1 VPDII
6 HLLSDHIANQI
17 AAGEVI
23 QRPASAVKELLE
35 NAIDAGATDIQLH
48 LRDAGKELIQVI
60 DNGKG
65 MSPADA
71 RMAFE
76 RHATSK
82 IRDISD
88 LFRIRTM
95 GFRGEALA
103 SVAAV
108 AQVELRTRP
117 HEREVGTRIVIEG
130 TEVKTQ
136 EPTGTPPGTNL
147 MIKNLFFNVPA
158 RRHFLKSNTTEFRHV
173 VDEFTRVAMAHPAVG
188 FRLYHNNAEQ
198 FHLYPGNLKTR
209 IVSLLGNSFEKHLV
223 PVQEDTDLLKIH
235 GFIGKPDAA
244 TKTRGNQF
252 FFINN
257 RFIRSPFLHHAVTTA
272 YQSLIE
278 KDSFPFYVLFLE
290 IDPKRVDVNVHPT
303 KQEVK
308 FEDEQLM
315 YAYLQSAIKHA
326 LARYN
331 ISPSLDFTLDT
342 SIQSLLSVQLPTTE
356 RETERTREGYLYNS
370 FSKPDEAHRIASLNE
385 MQRWKDSYQSAGVP
399 APEAYPSSAPYPAA
413 APAQMATQMTAPGG
427 ETAHGGQSVLVVQ
440 GSLLVTTVKSGLLVV
455 HLRRARERIW
465 FERLEE
471 AWQGGDTPS
480 QRLLFPIS
488 LELPLADAT
497 LLSGLLPDLKR
508 VGFEIEAFGAA
519 TYVIQGM
526 PPGMG
531 HGEEQAFL
539 AEILERMKN
548 EAGAAADVR
557 AHQLMVSLAQR
568 LSRGST
574 ATSSQ
579 EELRTI
585 VDELF
590 ACKQPEFTATG
601 KKVFAVMPKED
612 LDKWLAFKL
621 GNW

>member
-82 IRDISD
+82 IRDIND

-108 AQVELRTRP
+108 AQVELKTRAADA
-117 HEREVGTRIVIEG
+117 EIGTRIVIEG
-130 TEVKTQ
+130 TTVKVQ
-136 EPTGTPPGTNL
+136 EPTATPVGTNL

-158 RRHFLKSNTTEFRHV
+158 RRHFLKSNSTEYRHV
-173 VDEFTRVAMAHPAVG
+173 VDEFTRVAMAHPKIG
-188 FRLYHNNAEQ
+188 FKLWHNGAEQ
-198 FHLYPGNLKTR
+198 FLLEPGSLKTR
-209 IVSLLGNSFEKHLV
+209 IVGLLGNTYEKHLV
-223 PVQEDTDLLKIH
+223 PVSEDTEMLQIE
-235 GFIGKPDAA
+235 GFIGKPTAA

-257 RFIRSPFLHHAVTTA
+257 RFIRNPYLHHAVTTA
-272 YQSLIE
+272 YESLLD

-290 IDPKRVDVNVHPT
+290 IDPQRVDVNVHPT

-308 FEDEQLM
+308 FEDDRIM
-315 YAYLQSAIKHA
+315 YAYLQAAIKHA
-326 LARYN
+326 LAKYN
-331 ISPSLDFTLDT
+331 IAPSLDFSLNTE
-342 SIQSLLSVQLPTTE
+342 IQHLSAVQLPSTDKQVSDTK
-356 RETERTREGYLYNS
+356 EGYLYQS
-370 FSKPDEAHRIASLNE
+370 FSRPGQAHRIASINE
-385 MQRWKDSYQSAGVP
+385 LQRWKETYQSAALPDQSSSFSTAGQYP
-399 APEAYPSSAPYPAA
+399 QESAQLPMHAPSQNSMEDTSS
-413 APAQMATQMTAPGG
+413 
-427 ETAHGGQSVLVVQ
+427 GQSVLNVQ

-455 HLRRARERIW
+455 HLRRARERIL
-465 FERLEE
+465 FERLE
-471 AWQGGDTPS
+471 ASWQEEQTPS

-488 LELPLADAT
+488 IELPPADSAVLSEMLA
-497 LLSGLLPDLKR
+497 DLKR
-508 VGFEIEAFGAA
+508 IGFEIGPFGTG

-526 PPGMG
+526 PPGIIPG
-531 HGEEQAFL
+531 HEQSLIEEM
-539 AEILERMKN
+539 IERMKH
-548 EAGAAADVR
+548 ESGSAADVR
-557 AHQLMVSLAQR
+557 AHQLLVAMAQR
-568 LSRGST
+568 LSRNKI

-579 EELRTI
+579 EELRTVI
-585 VDELF
+585 DELF
-590 ACKQPEFTATG
+590 ACDQPEFTATG
-601 KKVFAVMPKED
+601 KKVFSVMPKDE
-612 LDKWLAFKL
+612 LDKWL
-621 GNW
+621 G

>member
-1 VPDII
+1 MPDII

-82 IRDISD
+82 IKDIND

-117 HEREVGTRIVIEG
+117 QESEIGTRVVIEG
-130 TEVKTQ
+130 TEVKIQ
-136 EPTGTPPGTNL
+136 EPASASPGTNL
-147 MIKNLFFNVPA
+147 LVKNLFFNVPA
-158 RRHFLKSNTTEFRHV
+158 RRHFLKSNTTEFRHI
-173 VDEFTRVAMAHPAVG
+173 VDEFTRVSMAHPEVG
-188 FRLYHNNAEQ
+188 FRLNHNGVEQ
-198 FHLYPGNLKTR
+198 FHLHTGNLKTR
-209 IVSLLGNSFEKHLV
+209 IISLLGTHFEKHLV
-223 PVQEDTDLLKIH
+223 PVQEDTDMLKIH

-308 FEDEQLM
+308 FEDDQMM
-315 YAYLQSAIKHA
+315 YAYLQAAVKHA

-331 ISPSLDFTLDT
+331 IAPSLDFTLDNN
-342 SIQSLLSVQLPTTE
+342 IQSLPSVQLPNTD
-356 RETERTREGYLYNS
+356 RDISRTKENYLYQS

-385 MQRWKDSYQSAGVP
+385 MQKWKESYQSTTGTPDSFSYANH
-399 APEAYPSSAPYPAA
+399 APQ
-413 APAQMATQMTAPGG
+413 AQMAMNIPSQGNNNNDPVS
-427 ETAHGGQSVLVVQ
+427 GGQSVLLVQ
-440 GSLLVTTVKSGLLVV
+440 GSLLVTTVKSGLLVI

-465 FERLEE
+465 YERMED
-471 AWQGGDTPS
+471 AWQSTDAPA

-488 LELPLADAT
+488 LELPPVDAA
-497 LLSGLLPDLKR
+497 LLTELLPDLKR
-508 VGFEIEAFGAA
+508 IGFEVEAFGAS

-526 PPGMG
+526 PPGMVPG
-531 HGEEQAFL
+531 KEQAFL

-548 EAGAAADVR
+548 ESGAAADVR
-557 AHQLMVSLAQR
+557 THQLLVSVAQR
-568 LSRGST
+568 LSRGSL

-579 EELRTI
+579 EELRMI

-590 ACKQPEFTATG
+590 ACMQPEFTATG
-601 KKVFAVMPKED
+601 KKVFSVIPKEEMD
-612 LDKWLAFKL
+612 RWL
-621 GNW
+621 

>member
-1 VPDII
+1 MPDII

-23 QRPASAVKELLE
+23 QRPSSAVKELLE

-82 IRDISD
+82 IKDIND

-117 HEREVGTRIVIEG
+117 HESEIGTRIVIEG

-136 EPTGTPPGTNL
+136 EPTGTPPGSNL

-173 VDEFTRVAMAHPAVG
+173 VDEFTRVAMAHPDVG
-188 FRLYHNNAEQ
+188 FKLYHNGAEQ
-198 FHLYPGNLKTR
+198 FHIQQGNLKTR
-209 IVSLLGNSFEKHLV
+209 IVSLLGNNFEKHLV
-223 PVQEDTDLLKIH
+223 PVKEDTDLLNIH

-257 RFIRSPFLHHAVTTA
+257 RFIRSPYLHHAVTSA
-272 YQSLIE
+272 YQSLID
-278 KDSFPFYVLFLE
+278 KDSYPFYVLFLE

-308 FEDEQLM
+308 FEDDQLM

-331 ISPSLDFTLDT
+331 ISPSLDFTLDPG
-342 SIQSLLSVQLPTTE
+342 IQNLSSVQLPITE
-356 RETERTREGYLYNS
+356 KETSRTREGYLHNT
-370 FSKPDEAHRIASLNE
+370 FIKPDEAHRIASINE
-385 MQRWKDSYQSAGVP
+385 MQRWKDSYHTAGVP
-399 APEAYPSSAPYPAA
+399 DANSFQSPVQQPLP
-413 APAQMATQMTAPGG
+413 PAQMAMQIPSQSSSQST
-427 ETAHGGQSVLVVQ
+427 HGGQNVLVVQ
-440 GSLLVTTVKSGLLVV
+440 GALLVTTVKSGLLVV
-455 HLRRARERIW
+455 HLRRARERILY
-465 FERLEE
+465 ERLEE
-471 AWQGGDTPS
+471 AWQGGDTPA

-488 LELPLADAT
+488 MELPPADAT
-497 LLSGLLPDLKR
+497 LLASLLPDLKR
-508 VGFEIEAFGAA
+508 IGFEIEAFGAA

-526 PPGMG
+526 PSGLG
-531 HGEEQAFL
+531 SGEEQAL
-539 AEILERMKN
+539 ISEMLERMKN
-548 EAGAAADVR
+548 ESSAASDVR
-557 AHQLMVSLAQR
+557 AHQLLVSLAQR
-568 LSRGST
+568 LSRSST
-574 ATSSQ
+574 AAPSQ
-579 EELRTI
+579 EALRTVI
-585 VDELF
+585 DELF
-590 ACKQPEFTATG
+590 ACMQPEFTATG
-601 KKVFAVMPKED
+601 KKVFSVMPKEE
-612 LDKWLAFKL
+612 LDKWLS
-621 GNW
+621 

>member
-1 VPDII
+1 MPDII

-82 IRDISD
+82 IKDIND

-117 HEREVGTRIVIEG
+117 TESAIGTRIVIEG
-130 TEVKTQ
+130 TEVKNQ

-173 VDEFTRVAMAHPAVG
+173 VDEFSRVAMAYPEVG
-188 FRLYHNNAEQ
+188 FRLHHNGTEQ
-198 FHLYPGNLKTR
+198 FHLQPGNLKTR
-209 IVSLLGNSFEKHLV
+209 IVSLLGGSFEKHLV
-223 PVQEDTDLLKIH
+223 PVKEDTDLLNIH

-257 RFIRSPFLHHAVTTA
+257 RYIRSPFLHHAVTTA
-272 YQSLIE
+272 YQSLLD
-278 KDSFPFYVLFLE
+278 KDTYPFYVLFLE

-308 FEDEQLM
+308 FEDDQLM
-315 YAYLQSAIKHA
+315 YAYLQSAIRHA

-331 ISPSLDFTLDT
+331 ISPSLDFSLDT
-342 SIQSLLSVQLPTTE
+342 SIQNLASIQLPSNDQ
-356 RETERTREGYLYNS
+356 ETSRTKNGYLYNT
-370 FSKPDEAHRIASLNE
+370 FTKPDEAHRIASLAE
-385 MQRWKDSYQSAGVP
+385 MQRWK
-399 APEAYPSSAPYPAA
+399 EAYPINNIPDPDNFAGSQPQSLP
-413 APAQMATQMTAPGG
+413 PAQMTMQIPAQQSS
-427 ETAHGGQSVLVVQ
+427 EQVHSGQSVLVVQ
-440 GSLLVTTVKSGLLVV
+440 GSLLVTTVKSGLLLV
-455 HLRRARERIW
+455 HLRRARERILY
-465 FERLEE
+465 ERIEE

-480 QRLLFPIS
+480 QRLLFPITMELSPADAS
-488 LELPLADAT
+488 LLAD
-497 LLSGLLPDLKR
+497 LLPDLR
-508 VGFEIEAFGAA
+508 RTGFEIESFGAA

-526 PPGMG
+526 PSGLG
-531 HGEEQAFL
+531 NGEEQGIITEL
-539 AEILERMKN
+539 LEQMKN
-548 EAGAAADVR
+548 EAGSPADVR
-557 AHQLMVSLAQR
+557 AHQLLVSLSKR
-568 LSRGST
+568 LSRSSIT
-574 ATSSQ
+574 TSSQ
-579 EELRTI
+579 EELRSVI
-585 VDELF
+585 DELF
-590 ACKQPEFTATG
+590 ACMQPEFTATG
-601 KKVFAVMPKED
+601 KKVFSVMPKED
-612 LDKWLAFKL
+612 LDKWL
-621 GNW
+621 N

>member
-82 IRDISD
+82 IRDIND

-108 AQVELRTRP
+108 AQVELKTRAADA
-117 HEREVGTRIVIEG
+117 EIGTRIVIEG
-130 TEVKTQ
+130 TTVKVQ
-136 EPTGTPPGTNL
+136 EPTATPVGTNL

-158 RRHFLKSNTTEFRHV
+158 RRHFLKSNSTEYRHV
-173 VDEFTRVAMAHPAVG
+173 VDEFTRVAMAHPKIG
-188 FRLYHNNAEQ
+188 FKLWHNGAEQ
-198 FHLYPGNLKTR
+198 FLLEPGSLKTR
-209 IVSLLGNSFEKHLV
+209 IVGLLGNTYEKHLV
-223 PVQEDTDLLKIH
+223 PVSEDTEMLQIE
-235 GFIGKPDAA
+235 GFIGKPTAA

-257 RFIRSPFLHHAVTTA
+257 RFIRNPYLHHAVTTA
-272 YQSLIE
+272 YESLLD

-290 IDPKRVDVNVHPT
+290 IDPQRVDVNVHPT

-308 FEDEQLM
+308 FEDDRIM
-315 YAYLQSAIKHA
+315 YAYLQAAIKHA
-326 LARYN
+326 LAKYN
-331 ISPSLDFTLDT
+331 IAPSLDFSLNTE
-342 SIQSLLSVQLPTTE
+342 IQHLSAVQLPSTDKQVSDTK
-356 RETERTREGYLYNS
+356 EGYLYQS
-370 FSKPDEAHRIASLNE
+370 FSRPGQAHRIASINE
-385 MQRWKDSYQSAGVP
+385 LQRWKETYQSAALPDQSSSFSTAGQYLQESAQLP
-399 APEAYPSSAPYPAA
+399 MHAPSQNSMEDTSS
-413 APAQMATQMTAPGG
+413 
-427 ETAHGGQSVLVVQ
+427 GQSVLNVQ

-455 HLRRARERIW
+455 HLRRARERIL
-465 FERLEE
+465 FERLE
-471 AWQGGDTPS
+471 ASWQEEQTPS

-488 LELPLADAT
+488 IELPPADSAVLSEMLA
-497 LLSGLLPDLKR
+497 DLKR
-508 VGFEIEAFGAA
+508 IGFEIGPFGTG

-526 PPGMG
+526 PPGIIPG
-531 HGEEQAFL
+531 HEQSLIEEM
-539 AEILERMKN
+539 IERMKH
-548 EAGAAADVR
+548 ESGSAADVR
-557 AHQLMVSLAQR
+557 AHQLLVAMAQR
-568 LSRGST
+568 LSRNKI

-579 EELRTI
+579 EELRTVI
-585 VDELF
+585 DELF
-590 ACKQPEFTATG
+590 ACDQPEFTATG
-601 KKVFAVMPKED
+601 KKVFSVMPKDE
-612 LDKWLAFKL
+612 LDKWL
-621 GNW
+621 G